1 MAYTTEQTN
10 INKKI
15 EEDIKNCMGLI
26 ELQIRYT
33 DIIHILQRINGIF
46 QEVDEIHMILYQ

>member
-1 MAYTTEQTN
+1 M
-10 INKKI
+10 IL

-33 DIIHILQRINGIF
+33 DIIHILQGINGIF
-46 QEVDEIHMILYQ
+46 QNVDEIRMNLYR